1 MTNRTMEKPNRT
13 PWLVGVVGCLTL
25 GFLLLCV
32 GGSAYFVVDTIRATP
47 VVVDFETP
55 AVGTPIIPSMEVISP
70 ANITRVAQIGLL
82 PHRDTIRSLDWS
94 PDGRLL
100 AAGTRDTVHL
110 WEIPR
115 ARVVRTFA
123 VTQGEIESVVFSPDG
138 TILVAGSTESYKAG
152 HATFWDVA
160 SGREIRHLTWKANW
174 LPNIA
179 ISPDGTMFAVAGY
192 GGAILLWDMATGEQL
207 QTFNVPKDGYIRV
220 AFSPDSD
227 TLIAGSSTVFQWDLS
242 SGQRVRAFPTS
253 DTRQLEFSPDG
264 SIIAASDS
272 GTVRLFD
279 FESGDVLHE
288 LPDHRFGG
296 VPCMDFSPDGTLIA
310 TGEGLPFEVA
320 SPSGI
325 RLWDVASG
333 QELRVLEGH
342 TNVLWALAFSPDGK
356 LLASGSE
363 DETVR
368 LWAVVP

>member
-1 MTNRTMEKPNRT
+1 MNQALGKLNRT

-25 GFLLLCV
+25 CFLLLCA
-32 GGSAYFVVDTIRATP
+32 GGSAYVVIDTIRATP
-47 VVVDFETP
+47 VAVDF
-55 AVGTPIIPSMEVISP
+55 GTPISGTPITPAMQVISP
-70 ANITRVAQIGLL
+70 ANVAQVTPVGLL
-82 PHRDTIRSLDWS
+82 PHRDTIRSLAWS

-100 AAGTRDTVHL
+100 AVGTRDAVQL

-115 ARVVRTFA
+115 ARSARTLT
-123 VTQGEIESVVFSPDG
+123 VTRGEIESVVFSPDG
-138 TILVAGSTESYKAG
+138 MTLVAGSTESYKAG

-192 GGAILLWDMATGEQL
+192 GGAVLLWDMATGEPL
-207 QTFNVPKDGYIRV
+207 QTLSAPKDGYIRV
-220 AFSPDSD
+220 AFSPDSN
-227 TLIAGSSTVFQWDLS
+227 TLVAGSANVFQWDLA
-242 SGQRVRAFPTS
+242 SGKRVRAFPTN

-264 SIIAASDS
+264 SIIAASDY

-279 FESGDVLHE
+279 AESGDVLHE
-288 LPDHRFGG
+288 LPDHRFSG
-296 VPCMDFSPDGTLIA
+296 VPCMDFSPDGALIA

-333 QELRVLEGH
+333 QELRMLKGH
-342 TNVLWALAFSPDGK
+342 ANVLWALAFSPDGK

-363 DETVR
+363 DQTVR
-368 LWAVVP
+368 LWAVAP

>member
-1 MTNRTMEKPNRT
+1 MTNRSMAKPNRT

-25 GFLLLCV
+25 CFLILCV
-32 GGSAYFVVDTIRATP
+32 GGSVYFVADTIRATP
-47 VVVDFETP
+47 VAVDFETP
-55 AVGTPIIPSMEVISP
+55 TAGIPITPSMEVISP
-70 ANITRVAQIGLL
+70 TNIARVAQIGLL
-82 PHRDTIRSLDWS
+82 PHRDMIRSLAWS

-100 AAGTRDTVHL
+100 AAGTRDAVQL

-115 ARVVRTFA
+115 AHIVRTFT

-138 TILVAGSTESYKAG
+138 TILVAGSTESYKSG

-192 GGAILLWDMATGEQL
+192 GGTVLLWDMATGEQL
-207 QTFNVPKDGYIRV
+207 QTFSAPEDGYIRV

-227 TLIAGSSTVFQWDLS
+227 TLVAGSANVFQWDLA
-242 SGQRVRAFPTS
+242 SGRRVRAFPTN

-264 SIIAASDS
+264 SIIAASDY
-272 GTVRLFD
+272 GIVRLFD
-279 FESGDVLHE
+279 FQSGDVLHE
-288 LPDHRFGG
+288 LPDHRFSG
-296 VPCMDFSPDGTLIA
+296 VPCMDFSPDGALIA

-333 QELRVLEGH
+333 QELRMLRGH
-342 TNVLWALAFSPDGK
+342 SNVLWALAFSPDGK

-363 DETVR
+363 DQTVR